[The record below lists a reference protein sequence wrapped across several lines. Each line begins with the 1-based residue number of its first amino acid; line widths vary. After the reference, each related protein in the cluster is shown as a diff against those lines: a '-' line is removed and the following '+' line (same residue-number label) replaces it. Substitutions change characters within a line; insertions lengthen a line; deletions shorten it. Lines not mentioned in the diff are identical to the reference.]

1 MSHVD
6 AVSGNARQRPWSLRA
21 TTCCV
26 QLSILLSR
34 STRWTTRANRRPLWS
49 RTRASRAAGRARLSL
64 CLSSALKSTDREE
77 NQELQGFLR
86 YPYQVKDMIEHNSY
100 CKEKECVI
108 RIQMEGHPFA
118 TALYR
123 ARTGDKKSLSSGFRW
138 KVTLL

>member
-1 MSHVD
+1 MDNKGKQEAIVEQNESEQG
-6 AVSGNARQRPWSLRA
+6 SRPGC
-21 TTCCV
+21 T
-26 QLSILLSR
+26 
-34 STRWTTRANRRPLWS
+34 
-49 RTRASRAAGRARLSL
+49 RARLSL

-123 ARTGDKKSLSSGFRW
+123 ARTGDKKNLSSGFRW
-138 KVTLL
+138 KVTFL